1 MKMKQNKVDICL
13 VDPPSLNI
21 YIFLSPDRLSGRKD
35 DTSDQTSDKA
45 FFWKKPEH
53 QEFMWLLKQFDTTVP

>member
-45 FFWKKPEH
+45 FFWKKPETRTSRVYVA
-53 QEFMWLLKQFDTTVP
+53 LKAI